1 MSKKKPTRLEAGA
14 KSPLSI
20 RAVYVRK
27 CSLALDDNFDPLVPG
42 QQLNAK
48 FTCRQDGHTICE
60 IQASEAA
67 TEVSKSVAFH
77 NQFDFVFFHGASQT
91 ESPPTIPEAQ
101 QVAATISACICVD
114 YVMTGE
120 QPNSDELATHA
131 NTSMIHAWPYWR
143 EYCHSTMLRMQLPV
157 VLAPLLVIGQP
168 TAELPPPPE
177 SP

>member
-48 FTCRQDGHTICE
+48 FTWKQDGYVVSE
-60 IQASEAA
+60 FQASEAA

-77 NQFDFVFFHGASQT
+77 NQFDFVFSHGAPQS
-91 ESPPTIPEAQ
+91 ESPTANPEAQ
-101 QVAATISACICVD
+101 QVAARISACISVD

-120 QPNSDELATHA
+120 QPNSDELTAYA
-131 NTSMIHAWPYWR
+131 NTSIIHAWPYWR